1 MFYIDIDVDI
11 DIYIDIDID
20 QHVWNIYIYVC
31 TAVIISLYN
40 QQSHGDMSHHV
51 PAT

>member
-20 QHVWNIYIYVC
+20 QHVWNIYICVQ
-31 TAVIISLYN
+31 L
-40 QQSHGDMSHHV
+40 
-51 PAT
+51 

>member
-20 QHVWNIYIYVC
+20 QHVWNIYIYIC
-31 TAVIISLYN
+31 MYSCDHLFI
-40 QQSHGDMSHHV
+40 Q
-51 PAT
+51 PAKSW

>member
-20 QHVWNIYIYVC
+20 QHVWNIYICVYSC
-31 TAVIISLYN
+31 DHLFI
-40 QQSHGDMSHHV
+40 Q
-51 PAT
+51 PAKSW